1 MLKIL
6 YFAQDLADPAV
17 RRRVLML
24 LAGGAQLT
32 LAGFRRDANPLATI
46 EGIVPVELGTTH
58 DGRFV
63 QRVGAIAKSC
73 LSLKQAL
80 RGVERPDLII
90 ARNLDML
97 AIARMAVSLFG
108 GDVPIVYECLD
119 IHRLL
124 LSPGIAGKTLRAS
137 ERLLGREARLLITSS
152 PAFVENYF
160 RPLSGISA
168 PTMMLE
174 NKVLELDET
183 DARPSVTAAAAPTD
197 GPWRIGWFGALRCR
211 KSLALLASFSRRME
225 GRFEIVLRGR
235 PAYREF
241 DDFDG
246 FIQNEP
252 FMTFH
257 GPYRSPEELGAIY
270 SDVHFTWAID
280 FFEEGQNS
288 KWLLPNR
295 LYEGCRFG
303 RVPIAL
309 RGTETARF
317 LAIRG
322 LGVLLDEADPAALAA
337 LMGSMTSEIYDATS
351 RRIAACAPETWI
363 FNRSDCEGLVR
374 RLSAVTSAAPPR
386 IALEFPQA
394 HQNAS
399 TPQNEGGLS

>member
-1 MLKIL
+1 MLQIL

-24 LAGGAQLT
+24 LAGGARVRV
-32 LAGFRRDANPLATI
+32 AGFRRGANPLATI
-46 EGIVPVELGTTH
+46 EGIEPIELGVTH
-58 DGRFV
+58 DGRFF
-63 QRVGAIAKSC
+63 QRISAVARSR
-73 LSLKQAL
+73 LSLKQSL
-80 RGVERPDLII
+80 RNVERPDLII

-97 AIARMAVSLFG
+97 AVASKAVDLLG

-124 LSPGIAGKTLRAS
+124 LRPDMIGRTLRAS
-137 ERLLGREARLLITSS
+137 EAFLGRDVRLLITSS
-152 PAFVENYF
+152 PAFVEHYF

-168 PTMMLE
+168 PMMLLE
-174 NKVLELDET
+174 NKVLELNEET
-183 DARPSVTAAAAPTD
+183 ARPSVSPAVAPED

-211 KSLALLASFSRRME
+211 KSLALLSAFSRRME

-235 PAYREF
+235 PAHSEF

-246 FIQNEP
+246 FIGNEP
-252 FMTFH
+252 FMHFH
-257 GPYRSPEELGAIY
+257 GPYRSPEDLNAIY
-270 SDVHFTWAID
+270 DDVHFTWAID

-322 LGVLLDEADPAALAA
+322 LGMLLDEAEPEALEA
-337 LMGSMTSEIYDATS
+337 LFSATTSERYVDAS

-363 FNRSDCEGLVR
+363 FSRSDCADLVR
-374 RLSAVTSAAPPR
+374 RLAAATSAPSLMASKLSPTPR
-386 IALEFPQA
+386 NTAA
-394 HQNAS
+394 
-399 TPQNEGGLS
+399 PQNEGGLS